1 MQRTVLALLAAL
13 AVMLVAVGGAAA
25 IERGTAISDDQP
37 DNTTDDG
44 ADVGVC
50 VVGADSPCND
60 ASDNG
65 TERIGDDT
73 APRADKGSERIGSND
88 SNESGQI
95 WIPEDQNRDGE
106 IDDRFTGDDEKSA
119 DAGVCVVGA
128 DSPCNDAGSD
138 GAGDRIGSD
147 TGSDETSRIWIPE
160 DQNRDG
166 EIDDHFLGDRA
177 NSLWQFALGFISQ
190 F

>member
-25 IERGTAISDDQP
+25 IESGTAISDDQP

-60 ASDNG
+60 ASN
-65 TERIGDDT
+65 ERSEQIGDTDQ
-73 APRADKGSERIGSND
+73 RADEGSEQIGEND
-88 SNESGQI
+88 SDENSQI

-106 IDDRFTGDDEKSA
+106 IDDRFTGDDETSA
-119 DAGVCVVGA
+119 DAGICVVGA

-138 GAGDRIGSD
+138 DAGDRIGSD

-160 DQNRDG
+160 DQNHDG
-166 EIDDHFLGDRA
+166 EIDDRFLGDRA
-177 NSLWQFALGFISQ
+177 DSFWQFALGFISQ